1 MKYKAIIF
9 DMDGTIIE
17 TDHIWQKAVKDMITH
32 RGHTLTHEVEQD
44 IHKKTRGLY
53 LEKSCAI
60 LKELFDLTEELH
72 DLIAEKS
79 RRANDLYPEHARM
92 IKGFTDFHKKAI
104 EHTLKTGLAT
114 NADDD
119 TLHVSKKTFDLEKY
133 FGDHLYNLSHVNFKG
148 KPEPDLFL
156 YAADKLEVNPK
167 DCVVIEDS
175 AHGVQ
180 AARDAGMYCIGI
192 NTAKNKDFLKDS
204 HHIIENYDE
213 IDLKK
218 LLKK

>member
-17 TDHIWQKAVKDMITH
+17 TDHIWQQAVKDMITH
-32 RGHTLTHEVEQD
+32 RGISLSQEVEED
-44 IHKKTRGLY
+44 IQGKTRGLH
-53 LEKSCAI
+53 LEKSCTL
-60 LKELFDLTEELH
+60 LKELFNLTEDLKELM
-72 DLIAEKS
+72 AEKS
-79 RRANDLYPEHARM
+79 NRANTLYPEKARM
-92 IKGFTDFHKKAI
+92 IEGFTDFHKQVL
-104 EHTLKTGLAT
+104 EHKLKTGLAT

-133 FGDHLYNLSHVNFKG
+133 FGHHLYNISHVNFKG

-156 YAADKLEVNPK
+156 YAADKLEINPK
-167 DCVVIEDS
+167 ECVVIEDS

-180 AARDAGMYCIGI
+180 AARDAGMFCIGI
-192 NTAKNKDFLKDS
+192 NTSKNKALLKDS
-204 HHIIENYDE
+204 HHIIDQYCE
-213 IDLKK
+213 IDLKR